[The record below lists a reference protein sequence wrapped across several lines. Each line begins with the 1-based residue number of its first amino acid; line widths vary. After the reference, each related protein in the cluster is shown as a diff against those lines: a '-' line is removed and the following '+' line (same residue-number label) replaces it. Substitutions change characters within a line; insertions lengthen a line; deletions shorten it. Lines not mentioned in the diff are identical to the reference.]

1 MPSPK
6 KKSTEVSK
14 IEVENVR
21 LSQDRKDSILARFVG
36 KKFSAIVPECADL
49 FPKKGNGVGTQLVPI
64 ELVRKVRA
72 SLAGTK

>member
-1 MPSPK
+1 MANSK
-6 KKSTEVSK
+6 KKSTEAPK

-21 LSQDRKDSILARFVG
+21 LSQDRKDSILARFVE

-49 FPKKGNGVGTQLVPI
+49 FPKKGSGVGTQLVPI
-64 ELVRKVRA
+64 ELARKVRA